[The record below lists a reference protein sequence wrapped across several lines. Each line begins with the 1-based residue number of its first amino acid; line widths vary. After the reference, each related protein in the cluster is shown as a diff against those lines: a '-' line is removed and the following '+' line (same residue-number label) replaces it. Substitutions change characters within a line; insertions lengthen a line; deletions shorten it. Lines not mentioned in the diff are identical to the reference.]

1 MKSLFIT
8 FALVVSFSTLVSAQQ
23 QAPLDYQYARRDDGV
38 QSNKT
43 VPGNV
48 WGGSNGMGTKW
59 CNTAYN
65 TPANPAGICIWRL
78 TDATVFPSGPG
89 VQTPEND
96 AQNENV
102 TVQTDDNQK
111 DNIISIYNGTT
122 RYVVVRSTG
131 GKNAIVAFDP
141 TQPNPVTLTGFNSPG
156 ELMFDD
162 SNSGIIYARVNHTQI
177 QKYVSTDGWKTYTA
191 TPIYDFANC
200 LPPGYS
206 AQWQGAWG
214 SATTTSLTTG
224 THHTWGSAF
233 SDKPDQGTG
242 YEAVVYKEGVNGAG
256 AGCAR
261 IDTQAGMAYDWNGN
275 LLGPLDDGNGGS
287 IPSFTLHE
295 GGMYRNPGYFGLSP
309 ANSCQ
314 NCASAYFG
322 R

>member
-141 TQPNPVTLTGFNSPG
+141 HPAQSRHINRIQLSGRIDVRRLELRNYLRTGKPHP
-156 ELMFDD
+156 D
-162 SNSGIIYARVNHTQI
+162 SKIRVDRWLENLHCYPHLRLR
-177 QKYVSTDGWKTYTA
+177 K
-191 TPIYDFANC
+191 
-200 LPPGYS
+200 LPPP
-206 AQWQGAWG
+206 WILG
-214 SATTTSLTTG
+214 SMAGRLGLSDNDV
-224 THHTWGSAF
+224 THH
-233 SDKPDQGTG
+233 
-242 YEAVVYKEGVNGAG
+242 
-256 AGCAR
+256 
-261 IDTQAGMAYDWNGN
+261 GN
-275 LLGPLDDGNGGS
+275 TPHL
-287 IPSFTLHE
+287 
-295 GGMYRNPGYFGLSP
+295 GLS
-309 ANSCQ
+309 
-314 NCASAYFG
+314 FL
-322 R
+322 